1 MWIFYKHLPRGT
13 TVKEINSVTRKG
25 CRSGL
30 QLLPLFRKNI
40 VKRSKIIRIRDL
52 KADSTEYHGIVQVD
66 STITADNIIDNL
78 DGKTINGLFIKPHRY
93 QRRFPSRDRR
103 GHQLADPKLI
113 ERRKGDRRR
122 TSLITRILE
131 SY

>member
-30 QLLPLFRKNI
+30 QLFPLFRKNI

-52 KADSTEYHGIVQVD
+52 KTDSTEYHGIVQVD

-78 DGKTINGLFIKPHRY
+78 DGKTVNGLFIKPHRY

-103 GHQLADPKLI
+103 GHQLVDPKLI

-122 TSLITRILE
+122 SSLITRILE

>member
-1 MWIFYKHLPRGT
+1 MWIFFKHLPRGT
-13 TVKEINSVTRKG
+13 TVKEINCVTRKG
-25 CRSGL
+25 CKSGL
-30 QLLPLFRKNI
+30 QLFPLLRKNI

-52 KADSTEYHGIVQVD
+52 EADSTEYHGIVQVD
-66 STITADNIIDNL
+66 SSVTADNIIDNL

-103 GHQLADPKLI
+103 GHQLADAKML

-122 TSLITRILE
+122 SSIITRVLE
-131 SY
+131 SS